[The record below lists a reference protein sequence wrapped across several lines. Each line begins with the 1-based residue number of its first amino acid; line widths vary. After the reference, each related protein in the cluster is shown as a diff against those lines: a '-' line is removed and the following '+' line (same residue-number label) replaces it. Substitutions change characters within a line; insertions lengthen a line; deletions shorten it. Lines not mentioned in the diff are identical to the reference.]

1 MSRSVQ
7 HAAILAGTGV
17 LSVSALANAQQ
28 KRAASLEDDARK
40 KAEDEMHWRERDGQG
55 FRRRGRPTED

>member
-1 MSRSVQ
+1 MKENNAQARKQVME
-7 HAAILAGTGV
+7 V
-17 LSVSALANAQQ
+17 LDPEQQ

-40 KAEDEMHWRERDGQG
+40 KAEDEMHRRERDGQG